1 MLFHQI
7 IAGQTVPVHIHELA
21 VSFVCINVS
30 SKLKKR
36 GKTKQTERMRLTQSG
51 QRWRKVWK
59 SGGPGGKYTL
69 IVLVNFCPVLS
80 EFLSCSFVCKNLI
93 FWQKLSMESKSKLD
107 FSTFLVFRPVF
118 RYCWSTKIISRKNE
132 HFWPNYDTGHEYFR
146 GHSVIYIVPNWNTL
160 GIMVITQ
167 FNHIMAFFLNKKAD
181 FKKQK

>member
-1 MLFHQI
+1 MWWSALSPELRSLHLFILTAWPNPICKGHIFFMSQFSCLSRYWWAIYKTKYQFLRDNARMLFPQI

-69 IVLVNFCPVLS
+69 IVLVNFCPVLN
-80 EFLSCSFVCKNLI
+80 EFFSWSFVYKN
-93 FWQKLSMESKSKLD
+93 
-107 FSTFLVFRPVF
+107 FSTF
-118 RYCWSTKIISRKNE
+118 
-132 HFWPNYDTGHEYFR
+132 
-146 GHSVIYIVPNWNTL
+146 
-160 GIMVITQ
+160 
-167 FNHIMAFFLNKKAD
+167 
-181 FKKQK
+181 